1 MCMDPS
7 VLKVDTSHSLLP
19 FRYSCDVSYGHRRFV
34 LCMPLKRS
42 LGLRT
47 YKTGVVAEI
56 GVLVQ

>member
-34 LCMPLKRS
+34 LGLPLKRS

-47 YKTGVVAEI
+47 YKT
-56 GVLVQ
+56 